1 MPLRGNSPSGPCT
14 VEEKSACVQPYGWT
28 NTRVAETGAVKTYAP
43 SSGCAILRQNTQP
56 LCRKLAAWMPL
67 SDVHRTAPASTPAAA
82 PWVVNAEAPSFG
94 RFKVGSRGGKSE
106 SRPWCL
112 FLHGHP
118 PLSPHREEMPE
129 APPAADEARAFRG
142 SGAIGSPVQGPGIA
156 MPRRCSEGGGGPSTT
171 MVEFFHQ
178 IFKAGQGAFFAAIC
192 RIPPHRWTAVYSC
205 GEPPH
210 PRTPLSAAHSPRL
223 WKSRHSLRLGPGAP
237 CAFHQLLKAALSP
250 GFIKPHPLGPQ
261 GGRIAISLQTVY
273 TGRDSF

>member
-1 MPLRGNSPSGPCT
+1 MPHVGGGGAAFRCTLNCSCSYARCCSPGGQRSRVRTPRVSFQRESGEAPPVADKASRFRGSG
-14 VEEKSACVQPYGWT
+14 
-28 NTRVAETGAVKTYAP
+28 
-43 SSGCAILRQNTQP
+43 AIGGP
-56 LCRKLAAWMPL
+56 AKGPGIAMP
-67 SDVHRTAPASTPAAA
+67 RR
-82 PWVVNAEAPSFG
+82 WKGRGPSFG

-112 FLHGHP
+112 FLHGHRA
-118 PLSPHREEMPE
+118 LSPHREEMPE

-210 PRTPLSAAHSPRL
+210 PRTPLSAAHSPQL